1 MPELPELEVLR
12 EYLGPRVEGRKIA
25 QVWTSPKLSFLLR
38 TPPDEYA
45 RQLIGGT
52 FERVWRRGKFVIFDI
67 SGQHLVINPM
77 LGGRLQWT
85 KAYEKVAAAT
95 VFRITLEGGDELR
108 FLDTVKMGR
117 VYWVVPG
124 ALPTIPGW
132 AELGPDALTVTVSEF
147 SQRIRR
153 HPGELKNLL
162 RNQAFI
168 AGVGNA
174 YSDEIL
180 HEAELL
186 PLRKR
191 TTLKPDE
198 LSRLYAATR
207 KVLASAIE
215 SIKADG
221 GSAIGIPTDGTENG
235 AVKEMA
241 DAAIRELGGI
251 DILVNNAGIG
261 LTAPI
266 ADASSAD
273 VDTLFGLNV
282 IAAAAAIRAVIPI
295 MRAQGSG
302 MVINISSMAGR
313 VVIPRIGYYSASKF
327 ALTAIGDALR
337 MEESHRGIKVMNVF
351 PGTTQSSFGENRLG
365 TRGRQ
370 AHQVL
375 PPVSAEKVAR
385 RVAQAVERDQRS
397 VY

>member
-1 MPELPELEVLR
+1 VPELPELEVLR
-12 EYLGPRVEGRKIA
+12 GYLGPRLEGRKIT

-45 RQLIGGT
+45 RQLVGGT
-52 FERVWRRGKFVIFDI
+52 FERVWRRGKFLIFDI

-85 KAYEKVAAAT
+85 KASEKVAAST

-132 AELGPDALTVTVSEF
+132 AELGPDALTATFSEF

-168 AGVGNA
+168 SGVGNA

-198 LSRLYAATR
+198 LSRLYAATH
-207 KVLASAIE
+207 KVLSSAIT
-215 SIKADG
+215 SIKAQPGYEPHKQDR
-221 GSAIGIPTDGTENG
+221 SFM
-235 AVKEMA
+235 AVHGKAKGKCSRCGHRISE
-241 DAAIRELGGI
+241 
-251 DILVNNAGIG
+251 
-261 LTAPI
+261 LTA
-266 ADASSAD
+266 
-273 VDTLFGLNV
+273 
-282 IAAAAAIRAVIPI
+282 
-295 MRAQGSG
+295 
-302 MVINISSMAGR
+302 
-313 VVIPRIGYYSASKF
+313 
-327 ALTAIGDALR
+327 
-337 MEESHRGIKVMNVF
+337 RGEATDF
-351 PGTTQSSFGENRLG
+351 C
-365 TRGRQ
+365 RGCQ
-370 AHQVL
+370 H
-375 PPVSAEKVAR
+375 
-385 RVAQAVERDQRS
+385 
-397 VY
+397 